1 MKNTMKRILC
11 FILAALMMSFAAACA
26 GEEFEEFDGDVRYRY
41 DYNLY
46 DYIDEGDYK
55 GLEVNIGSE
64 DPTKREIDA
73 RILEYRVLY
82 TATVKEWESV
92 GEGVPAKM
100 GDIVDVRYQGYLDG
114 EKLAD
119 VAHSPYKEEGFS
131 MTLGSDLVI
140 AGMDEQIVG
149 MEIGDKK
156 TIELKVP
163 DPCFDY
169 PYYVGKT
176 LKIDLEVTNIR
187 AAELEPYD
195 TEFANYYGSDSID
208 GFESYVVSEL
218 KRVRSE
224 ELRDYVLDR
233 VMKQVLDNFETVKY
247 PEKELDDVIKSLKE
261 SDKQKAEE
269 KEYASVDDYITKELG
284 MSVDD
289 YNKELEAY
297 AKDLVHMEM
306 VLYFIARKEQ
316 IALTNAAFDEKAT
329 ARAQENEMST
339 PAEYMSYMVASGWT
353 EEAVRED
360 IWFELVY
367 DFMYEN
373 TVQTTEE

>member
-1 MKNTMKRILC
+1 MKRILC
-11 FILAALMMSFAAACA
+11 FVLAALMMSFATACA
-26 GEEFEEFDGDVRYRY
+26 NDEFEEFEGDIRYRY

-46 DYIDEGDYK
+46 DYIDEGEYK
-55 GLEVNIGSE
+55 GLEVNIGSK

-82 TATVKEWESV
+82 TATVKEWKSV

-119 VAHSPYKEEGFS
+119 VAHSPYKEEGYS

-140 AGMDEQIVG
+140 EGMDEQIVG
-149 MEIGDKK
+149 MKIGDKK

-176 LKIDLEVTNIR
+176 LKVDLEVTNIR

-208 GFESYVVSEL
+208 GFESYVVSEI

-233 VMKQVLDNFETVKY
+233 VMRQVLDNFETVKY
-247 PEKELDDVIKSLKE
+247 PEKELNDVIKSLKE
-261 SDKQKAEE
+261 ADKEKAKE
-269 KEYASVDDYITKELG
+269 KKYDSVDDYITKEIG
-284 MSVDD
+284 MSVDE

-306 VLYFIARKEQ
+306 VLCFIARKEK
-316 IALTNAAFDEKAT
+316 IALTNAVFDEKT
-329 ARAQENEMST
+329 IARAQENDMST
-339 PAEYMSYMVASGWT
+339 PAEYMSYMIASGWT

-373 TVQTTEE
+373 TTQITEE